1 MILTHGYNDFLLF
14 FKLYLDPKYDTLPLF
29 MEKLIELNPDISEE
43 EAEILWKSF
52 DVAYNICVN
61 YGGLLKEVKEAKDD

>member
-1 MILTHGYNDFLLF
+1 MILTHGYNDFLMF
-14 FKLYLDPKYDTLPLF
+14 FKLYLYPKYNTLPLF
-29 MEKLIELNPDISEE
+29 MEKLIELNPDISEA

-52 DVAYNICVN
+52 DVAYNICIN

>member
-1 MILTHGYNDFLLF
+1 
-14 FKLYLDPKYDTLPLF
+14 
-29 MEKLIELNPDISEE
+29 MEKLIELNPDISEA

-52 DVAYNICVN
+52 DVAYNICIN